1 MSDLVERYVHQVGR
15 YLPQKE
21 RSEIQE
27 ELRSQ
32 IHDQLEDRFGDKATQ
47 DDVAEVLKELGDP
60 KSMAVSYAGE
70 QYLIGPTLYPIM
82 MMVLQRGW
90 VIVPF
95 VVVIVHVLLALLSSG
110 ADNLIGLII
119 EATIGVVQATLIF
132 TGIVVLLFAIVQHS
146 GEDLEEFTGGEK
158 EFDPLALP
166 EVDEPGR
173 VDRFEAAFGIAF
185 GAFMTIIMLY
195 YLRVGGLT
203 LKFNL
208 NDPGEVIP
216 VPIPWLILLIL
227 NTIALII
234 INLMALQRGRWTI
247 GTKLLETLL
256 EAAGAVFLTFAT
268 FQPLLDAALVAI
280 PALANIPFV
289 ERLPVIFAVTVAVIT
304 LVNGANALAKLWAN
318 RHDAPSYHVK
328 SGS

>member
-21 RSEIQE
+21 RGEIQE

-47 DDVAEVLKELGDP
+47 DDVAAVLKELGDP

-119 EATIGVVQATLIF
+119 DDENVTTGFHSNSPRSIGSHTLNVAP
-132 TGIVVLLFAIVQHS
+132 GWPSALFSARMR
-146 GEDLEEFTGGEK
+146 
-158 EFDPLALP
+158 P
-166 EVDEPGR
+166 
-173 VDRFEAAFGIAF
+173 
-185 GAFMTIIMLY
+185 
-195 YLRVGGLT
+195 
-203 LKFNL
+203 
-208 NDPGEVIP
+208 
-216 VPIPWLILLIL
+216 
-227 NTIALII
+227 
-234 INLMALQRGRWTI
+234 
-247 GTKLLETLL
+247 
-256 EAAGAVFLTFAT
+256 
-268 FQPLLDAALVAI
+268 
-280 PALANIPFV
+280 
-289 ERLPVIFAVTVAVIT
+289 
-304 LVNGANALAKLWAN
+304 
-318 RHDAPSYHVK
+318 
-328 SGS
+328 